1 MFSREL
7 LAVLAEFPTGTL
19 SDALGRTGTMAHAI
33 KPLTPGM
40 RCLGPAFTVRCYPAD
55 NLSLHRAL
63 ELASPGEVLVVDG
76 GDVRDTA
83 LVGELMVYAAKLR
96 GLAGMVIQG
105 AVRDAA
111 GIRDLSFPVFASA
124 VAPRGPVK
132 ETLGALGVPIQCGGI
147 PVRPGDLVA
156 GDDDGVVV
164 IPAEE
169 AKALLERARAIREK
183 EEAVRRGLEAG
194 QSTVDLLGLRGKLK
208 G

>member
-55 NLSLHRAL
+55 NLSVHRAL
-63 ELASPGEVLVVDG
+63 ELASSGEVLVVDG

-83 LVGELMVYAAKLR
+83 LVGELMVYAAQRR
-96 GLAGMVIQG
+96 GLAGLVIQG

-111 GIRDLSFPVFASA
+111 EIRALGFPVFAAA
-124 VAPRGPVK
+124 VSPRGPVK
-132 ETLGALGVPIQCGGI
+132 ETLGALGVPIQCGG
-147 PVRPGDLVA
+147 VLVCPGDLVA

-169 AKALLERARAIREK
+169 AKAVLERARAIREK